1 MDSLAR
7 RMAGQKE
14 SEGPLGN
21 TFDQILEDDLLGQKS
36 WEFAE
41 SEMLRRTVELCASKA
56 NLSPGD
62 IGALLAGDLNA
73 QIISAGFA
81 ARQLGVPFLGLYG
94 ACSTMTEALVVGAA
108 AGVGRVSQKCH
119 VRGKQPFLH
128 GGAPVP
134 RAAGNGRA
142 AAALGAM
149 DGHSLGRG
157 AAGRVET
164 GGMRVTHGTVGR
176 VIDLKIKDA
185 NHMGAAMAPRRG
197 GHDLRA
203 L

>member
-1 MDSLAR
+1 MR
-7 RMAGQKE
+7 REGKRTFFYEEGAWIRSRACMAGQKE
-14 SEGPLGN
+14 AEGPLGN

-56 NLSPGD
+56 DMSPGD

-108 AGVGRVSQKCH
+108 LVSAGYLKNAMCAVISARRNASSACRWKWAGSGRLRRSG
-119 VRGKQPFLH
+119 RPR
-128 GGAPVP
+128 P
-134 RAAGNGRA
+134 RARCCWTRRNRA
-142 AAALGAM
+142 ACALHTARWGA
-149 DGHSLGRG
+149 
-157 AAGRVET
+157 
-164 GGMRVTHGTVGR
+164 
-176 VIDLKIKDA
+176 
-185 NHMGAAMAPRRG
+185 
-197 GHDLRA
+197 
-203 L
+203 

>member
-1 MDSLAR
+1 MR
-7 RMAGQKE
+7 REGKRTFFYEEGAWIRSRACMAGQKE

-56 NLSPGD
+56 DMSSGD

-108 AGVGRVSQKCH
+108 LVSAGYLKNAMCAASSHFCTAERQF
-119 VRGKQPFLH
+119 RAPLEM
-128 GGAPVP
+128 GGQRPPSAQWT
-134 RAAGNGRA
+134 ATAS
-142 AAALGAM
+142 GAVLL
-149 DGHSLGRG
+149 DE
-157 AAGRVET
+157 AKT

-176 VIDLKIKDA
+176 VIDLKI
-185 NHMGAAMAPRRG
+185 
-197 GHDLRA
+197 
-203 L
+203 

>member
-1 MDSLAR
+1 MR
-7 RMAGQKE
+7 REGKRTFFYEEGAWIRSRACMAGQKE

-56 NLSPGD
+56 DMSSGD

-94 ACSTMTEALVVGAA
+94 ACSTFVLRLVARVRCGA
-108 AGVGRVSQKCH
+108 RSCPMM
-119 VRGKQPFLH
+119 PFWLPTSRC
-128 GGAPVP
+128 GSARRFWPRTSRNGAIP
-134 RAAGNGRA
+134 A
-142 AAALGAM
+142 
-149 DGHSLGRG
+149 
-157 AAGRVET
+157 
-164 GGMRVTHGTVGR
+164 
-176 VIDLKIKDA
+176 
-185 NHMGAAMAPRRG
+185 
-197 GHDLRA
+197 
-203 L
+203 

>member
-1 MDSLAR
+1 MR
-7 RMAGQKE
+7 REGKRTFFYEEGAWIRSRACMAGQKE

-56 NLSPGD
+56 DMSPGD

-94 ACSTMTEALVVGAA
+94 ACSTFAEGA
-108 AGVGRVSQKCH
+108 
-119 VRGKQPFLH
+119 
-128 GGAPVP
+128 
-134 RAAGNGRA
+134 
-142 AAALGAM
+142 
-149 DGHSLGRG
+149 
-157 AAGRVET
+157 
-164 GGMRVTHGTVGR
+164 
-176 VIDLKIKDA
+176 VIF
-185 NHMGAAMAPRRG
+185 
-197 GHDLRA
+197 
-203 L
+203 